1 MQKNLKIYYT
11 SDIHGCFSP
20 IDYANGKTV
29 ASGLSNCVSNFK
41 KAENTL
47 IIDGGDIL
55 QGSPFTY
62 WLYSKWQGDECV
74 PARLMNLGGYD
85 FMTLGNHDFNYGKAE
100 IERYLAELDA
110 RCLCA
115 NVEGIKGVEKTALI
129 TLANGLR
136 VGLTGVTSHYVNQW
150 EKPENMHGIEV
161 NDAFTAAKGALEEL
175 QSKGAELTVCIYH
188 GGYENDLKTGAPISH
203 TGENQGWRM
212 CTDLDFDILLCAH
225 QHMAAENLCIAGTH
239 TCQPPAKARQY
250 IEVDVAVD
258 KSGGVLAHSAL
269 CAAGDVPDRA
279 MLDYLTPLERET
291 ADWLDMPVGH
301 LDTELLPGE
310 HIEMAANGSL
320 IANFF
325 NQVQLAASGA
335 DISCTSLDNTVKGFA
350 QEVSI
355 RDIVSSYVFP
365 NTLKALRINRA
376 GLKAALERSM
386 EYFTV
391 SPKGELVVSDSFL
404 RPIEQHFNYDYISG
418 IFVTA
423 DVRRPVG
430 ERVLSIV
437 YNGEELDEETE
448 LCISLNNYRASGA
461 GGYDVYAGCELVSEV
476 QTEIAELIIDYVTRH
491 ESITVD
497 KTKWLNIIYK

>member
-11 SDIHGCFSP
+11 SDVHGCFSP
-20 IDYANGKTV
+20 VDYASGKTV
-29 ASGLSNCVSNFK
+29 ASGLANCVSQFK
-41 KAENTL
+41 RAENTL

-62 WLYSKWQGDECV
+62 WLYSKWRGDECV
-74 PARLMNLGGYD
+74 PARLLNLGGYD
-85 FMTLGNHDFNYGKAE
+85 FVTLGNHDFNYGKAE

-115 NVEGIKGVEKTALI
+115 NVEGVRGVEKTALI
-129 TLANGLR
+129 TLENGLR

-150 EKPENMHGIEV
+150 EKPENLLGIEV
-161 NDAFTAAKGALEEL
+161 SDAFTAAKAALEEL
-175 QSKGAELTVCIYH
+175 KARGAELTICVYH
-188 GGYENDLKTGAPISH
+188 GGYENDLKTGALLSDS
-203 TGENQGWRM
+203 GENQGWRM
-212 CTDLDFDILLCAH
+212 CTELSFDILLCAH

-239 TCQPPAKARQY
+239 TCQPPAKAGRY
-250 IEVDVAVD
+250 IELNAAVD
-258 KSGGVLAHSAL
+258 EAGNVSAQSAL
-269 CAAGDVPDRA
+269 RAAGNAPDRA
-279 MLDYLTPLERET
+279 TLDYLAPLERET
-291 ADWLDMPVGH
+291 AEWLDLPVGH
-301 LDTELLPGE
+301 LDTALLPGE

-350 QEVSI
+350 ENVSI

-365 NTLKALRINRA
+365 NTLKTLRVRRA
-376 GLKAALERSM
+376 ELKAALERSM
-386 EYFTV
+386 EYFALSPEGELTV
-391 SPKGELVVSDSFL
+391 SECFL
-404 RPIEQHFNYDYISG
+404 KPIEQHFNYDYISG
-418 IFVTA
+418 IYVTA

-430 ERVLSIV
+430 ERVISIV
-437 YNGEELDEETE
+437 YKGEELDDDTV
-448 LCISLNNYRASGA
+448 LSICLNNYRASGA
-461 GGYDVYAGCELVSEV
+461 GGYDVYAGCELVGEV

-491 ESITVD
+491 ESINVD